1 MPSVIEVK
9 GLRRTFGGLVAIQG
23 IDFSVEAGEVVGF
36 IGPNGSGKSTLFN
49 LLTGVLKP
57 DSGQIRLFGKD
68 ITGLP
73 THLIARAGVART
85 FQIPLLFWNMTVR
98 ENLFAASV
106 EGDWTTVEERAQRV
120 LALLDLERMQ
130 DHQARDLS
138 GGQQRLL
145 EMGRIL
151 MRDPKVVFLDEVA
164 AGVHPRLRL
173 IILKAIETLRD
184 QGASIFVIEHD
195 MELTQ
200 SICTRMV
207 VMDAGAV
214 IAEGTFEEV
223 TSDPTVMSAY
233 LGDITL

>member
-1 MPSVIEVK
+1 MAVVEARK
-9 GLRRTFGGLVAIQG
+9 LRRTFGGLVAIHG
-23 IDFSVEAGEVVGF
+23 IDFSVDAGEVVGF

-49 LLTGVLKP
+49 VLTGVLKP
-57 DSGQIRLFGKD
+57 DSGQILLFGKD
-68 ITGLP
+68 ITARP

-85 FQIPLLFWNMTVR
+85 FQIPLLFWNMTVQ
-98 ENLFAASV
+98 ENLLAASV
-106 EGDWTTVEERAQRV
+106 EGDWSTVETRARDV
-120 LALLDLERMQ
+120 LELLELTRMR

-173 IILKAIETLRD
+173 IILAAIQKLRD
-184 QGASIFVIEHD
+184 SGASIFVIEHD

-200 SICTRMV
+200 SICDRMV
-207 VMDAGAV
+207 VMDAGRV
-214 IAEGTFEEV
+214 IAEGTFEQV
-223 TSDPTVMSAY
+223 TSDPTVMNAY
-233 LGDITL
+233 LGEIMP

>member
-1 MPSVIEVK
+1 MTVLEVSAV
-9 GLRRTFGGLVAIQG
+9 RRTFGGLVAVQG
-23 IDFSVEAGEVVGF
+23 IDFTIGAGEVVGF

-57 DSGQIRLFGKD
+57 DSGNIRLFGED
-68 ITGLP
+68 IVGRP

-85 FQIPLLFWNMTVR
+85 FQIPMLFWNMTLL
-98 ENLFAASV
+98 ENLLAA
-106 EGDWTTVEERAQRV
+106 TVEENWSTAQSRAQRV
-120 LALLDLERMQ
+120 LELLELQHMTH
-130 DHQARDLS
+130 HQARDLS

-164 AGVHPRLRL
+164 AGVHPRLRE
-173 IILKAIETLRD
+173 IILTAIRKLRG
-184 QGASIFVIEHD
+184 QGVSICVIEHD

-200 SICTRMV
+200 SICDRMI
-207 VMDAGAV
+207 VMDAGKV
-214 IAEGTFEEV
+214 IAEGPFETV
-223 TSDPTVMSAY
+223 TADPTVMKAY

>member
-1 MPSVIEVK
+1 MTVLEVSAV
-9 GLRRTFGGLVAIQG
+9 RRTFGGLVAVQG
-23 IDFSVEAGEVVGF
+23 IDFTIGAGEVVGF

-57 DSGQIRLFGKD
+57 DSGNIRLFGED
-68 ITGLP
+68 IVGRP

-85 FQIPLLFWNMTVR
+85 FQIPMLFWNMTLL
-98 ENLFAASV
+98 ENLLAA
-106 EGDWTTVEERAQRV
+106 TVEENWSTAQSRAEQV
-120 LALLDLERMQ
+120 LELLELQHMTH
-130 DHQARDLS
+130 HQARDLS

-164 AGVHPRLRL
+164 AGVHPRLRE
-173 IILKAIETLRD
+173 IILTAIRKLRG
-184 QGASIFVIEHD
+184 QGVSICVIEHD

-200 SICTRMV
+200 SICDRMI
-207 VMDAGAV
+207 VMDAGKV
-214 IAEGTFEEV
+214 IAEGPFETV
-223 TSDPTVMSAY
+223 TADPTVMKAY

>member
-1 MPSVIEVK
+1 MTVLEVSAV
-9 GLRRTFGGLVAIQG
+9 RRTFGGLVAVHG
-23 IDFSVEAGEVVGF
+23 IDFTIDGGEVVGF

-57 DSGQIRLFGKD
+57 DSGNIRLFGED
-68 ITGLP
+68 IVGRP

-85 FQIPLLFWNMTVR
+85 FQIPMLFWNMTLL
-98 ENLFAASV
+98 ENLLAA
-106 EGDWTTVEERAQRV
+106 TVEENWSTAQFRAEQV
-120 LALLDLERMQ
+120 LELLELQHMTH
-130 DHQARDLS
+130 HQARDLS

-164 AGVHPRLRL
+164 AGVHPRLRE
-173 IILKAIETLRD
+173 IILTAIRKLRG
-184 QGASIFVIEHD
+184 QGVSICVIEHD

-200 SICTRMV
+200 SICDRMI
-207 VMDAGAV
+207 VMDAGKV
-214 IAEGTFEEV
+214 IAEGPFETV
-223 TSDPTVMSAY
+223 TSDPTVMKAY